1 MKSME
6 HRLSSVA
13 VILENPVGQAL
24 IVKANYKSYWSFP
37 GGVIDKGETPKEA
50 AIREVREEVGL
61 DISTDNLLFVAVV
74 DRKSDDAHTY
84 QFIFRASI
92 NTSAIPRIVLQSS
105 ELEDFA
111 LVTKD
116 EIASD
121 NRPYGKVIHHWVNG
135 ASGYIE
141 QAFNRRQDG

>member
-13 VILENPVGQAL
+13 VILENPIGQAL

-50 AIREVREEVGL
+50 AIREVSEEVGL
-61 DISTDNLLFVAVV
+61 DVDPDSLSFVAVV

-84 QFIFRASI
+84 QFIFRGLIDTA
-92 NTSAIPRIVLQSS
+92 AIPRIVLQGS
-105 ELEDFA
+105 ELDDFA
-111 LVTKD
+111 LITKD
-116 EIASD
+116 EVISA

-135 ASGYIE
+135 TTGYIE
-141 QAFNRRQDG
+141 QTFNRRQDG